1 MVKKKFPFLK
11 WFFII
16 ALATIVF
23 DQILKY
29 FILLKNPDWQV
40 SILNIH
46 ILNIHLVYNT
56 GAGFGILQ
64 NNTFLLSLISLLVVS
79 AIIVFYRKISQEKLP
94 QILFALFLGGA
105 VGNFLD
111 RAFRKAVIDF
121 IDFQFWP
128 AFNIADIAISA
139 ATIGLIIYYWKK

>member
-1 MVKKKFPFLK
+1 MVKKRFPFLK

-16 ALATIVF
+16 ALATVVL

-29 FILLKNPDWQV
+29 FVLLKNPNWQ
-40 SILNIH
+40 IN

-64 NNTFLLSLISLLVVS
+64 NNTFLLSLISLLVVL
-79 AIIVFYRKISQEKLP
+79 AIIVFYRKISPEKLP

-111 RAFRKAVIDF
+111 RTFRKTVIDF